1 MHLVIVFKG
10 KGSYL
15 GLTMPTKRGCK
26 AVLMFFLEILWIAYF
41 TFVVLEGYHI
51 KDHSSLIYKPNSDEN
66 VHFRISGMKIYQ
78 AKNRH
83 NISNTFSNLLFRSI
97 VFKLRSDKNGTT
109 IG

>member
-26 AVLMFFLEILWIAYF
+26 AVLMFFWKILWIAYF

-51 KDHSSLIYKPNSDEN
+51 KEHSYLIYKPTSGKN
-66 VHFRISGMKIYQ
+66 VHFRITKQRIVV
-78 AKNRH
+78 
-83 NISNTFSNLLFRSI
+83 TFLTRFLIFFLG
-97 VFKLRSDKNGTT
+97 V
-109 IG
+109 

>member
-26 AVLMFFLEILWIAYF
+26 AVLMFFGEILWIAYF

-51 KDHSSLIYKPNSDEN
+51 KEHSSLIYINQLVVKMFIFGLPSKE
-66 VHFRISGMKIYQ
+66 S
-78 AKNRH
+78 
-83 NISNTFSNLLFRSI
+83 S
-97 VFKLRSDKNGTT
+97 
-109 IG
+109 